1 MLPDIKSDE
10 ILYTA
15 LTDAVEIAP
24 YLKNRVNNGGL
35 AIPEAIEQD
44 RFFQQI
50 GDICDKASYET
61 MEVKR
66 ARYKLGSL
74 QVLMT
79 LASSNE
85 HSGKQTFWWNVNRYA
100 NTEEIENFLMENKV
114 MITGN
119 PKKMCL
125 KLFT

>member
-1 MLPDIKSDE
+1 MLATLKGEIINDVFNFNRLKPCFVRASSETSNITDIVTLKNVLKESQDNKLNVTLEDDKVVSFCDEHNRVLPDIKSDE

-50 GDICDKASYET
+50 GDICDKAS
-61 MEVKR
+61 
-66 ARYKLGSL
+66 
-74 QVLMT
+74 
-79 LASSNE
+79 
-85 HSGKQTFWWNVNRYA
+85 
-100 NTEEIENFLMENKV
+100 
-114 MITGN
+114 
-119 PKKMCL
+119 
-125 KLFT
+125 